1 MQSKFESYIKDNLP
15 FLFKER
21 SIVCCSAGID
31 SIVLFHLMLS
41 INKNFV
47 VAHCNYKL
55 RADESDLD
63 EVVSKFE
70 TQWKR
75 LPTEEELTA
84 IIEKRVEQEVFYQE
98 ALKMNLD
105 HNDEI

>member
-21 SIVCCSAGID
+21 SIVCCSGGID
-31 SIVLFHLMLS
+31 SIVLFHLMFS

-47 VAHCNYKL
+47 VAHCNFKL

-63 EVVSKFE
+63 EKFVK
-70 TQWKR
+70 TLCKKY
-75 LPTEEELTA
+75 LDDTGMHF
-84 IIEKRVEQEVFYQE
+84 IYYMSSDFYTFCVRSF
-98 ALKMNLD
+98 
-105 HNDEI
+105 